1 MNVLSLCLFG
11 GYLLFCTLLWW
22 WSSAQLMT
30 VSALEL
36 GNWLS
41 APNFRVEV
49 AAMIPVTAAHGVAR
63 TARTPLSYG

>member
-41 APNFRVEV
+41 APNSEWKWQR
-49 AAMIPVTAAHGVAR
+49 
-63 TARTPLSYG
+63 